1 MMSIV
6 PTDEPL
12 VAIPQSQVRT
22 HQFWEAAAVFVQV
35 PFMLY
40 LSTRKELS
48 PFVRVGTFSI
58 AALTLY
64 VDGRLLLKWR
74 GR

>member
-1 MMSIV
+1 MLGIV

-35 PFMLY
+35 LFMLY
-40 LSTRKELS
+40 LSTRKEL
-48 PFVRVGTFSI
+48 PLLARVGTFGI

-64 VDGRLLLKWR
+64 IDGRLLLKWR